1 MYRAEVY
8 KQAARYHKKLDV
20 KTKRRI
26 NLAIDEMIKNPFE
39 GNHIKR
45 LKGRLEGKYRYD
57 IGNFRVIY
65 CVDVDNKTIYV
76 EAIGPRGDV
85 YK

>member
-1 MYRAEVY
+1 MYRLKLY
-8 KQAARYHKKLDV
+8 KQAARYYSKLDV

-39 GNHIKR
+39 GAHIKK

-65 CVDVDNKTIYV
+65 YVDVDSKTIYI
-76 EAIGPRGDV
+76 EAIGSRGDI

>member
-1 MYRAEVY
+1 MYNVQIY
-8 KQAARYHKKLDV
+8 KQAARYYNKLDS

-26 NLAIDEMIKNPFE
+26 NEVIDELISCPME
-39 GNHIKR
+39 GYHIKK
-45 LKGRLEGKYRYD
+45 LKGRLEGKYRYE
-57 IGNFRVIY
+57 IGGLRLIY
-65 CVDVDNKTIYV
+65 TVDVRDNIICI